1 MRRTKGRKFGL
12 KGSDCNPM
20 FPHRSYRPMWK
31 HRVTKPDIYK
41 FYTKNM
47 EIVQNFI
54 GQYQVKI
61 VSFREIFVLSL
72 NIDFLCSHF

>member
-1 MRRTKGRKFGL
+1 
-12 KGSDCNPM
+12 
-20 FPHRSYRPMWK
+20 
-31 HRVTKPDIYK
+31 
-41 FYTKNM
+41 M

-54 GQYQVKI
+54 GLYQVKI